1 MNSIDALNAVQ
12 ERIQSIRN
20 RFVMD
25 PPQQIHAQPQPFA
38 RVMQNQLEISSGT
51 GMRQR
56 PAPQE
61 IESLIQQAASRHGVD
76 ADLVRAVV
84 RAEYGFNPT
93 AVSRVGAMGLMQLM
107 PGTASALGVSDPF
120 DPAQNI
126 DGGTRYLRSLLNRFD
141 DPTHAIAAYNAGPGA
156 VKRYGGIPPYAETQ
170 AYVARV
176 TRLWRGE

>member
-1 MNSIDALNAVQ
+1 MNSIDALNSVH
-12 ERIQSIRN
+12 ERIQSIRA
-20 RFVMD
+20 RFLMD
-25 PPQQIHAQPQPFA
+25 PPPQIHAQAQPFA
-38 RVMQNQLEISSGT
+38 QVIQNQLQSTPGAAGSP
-51 GMRQR
+51 R

-61 IESLIQQAASRHGVD
+61 IEALIQQAASRYGVD

-84 RAEYGFNPT
+84 RAESGFNPN
-93 AVSRVGAMGLMQLM
+93 AVSRAGAMGLMQLM
-107 PGTASALGVSDPF
+107 PATASALGVSDPF

-141 DPTHAIAAYNAGPGA
+141 DPVHAIAAYNAGPGA
-156 VKRYGGIPPYAETQ
+156 VKRYGGVPPYSETQ